1 MKRAAHSAF
10 ELPMSRRRNKN
21 CRFKLDKSIVSIS
34 MQWISLKPIMARSF
48 SSSQPS
54 PPAPTTKILHV
65 FIRNSKVSGD
75 AVKSWLQ
82 NGPFRS
88 RIRRKL
94 LQRFDKC
101 SGNSISCGQCR
112 KKSRKTKQLPAST
125 SQNKMSFN
133 VDNAD
138 QWISPTDGTFLEV
151 IVLTTPLQHN
161 KHFFC
166 IRGISHLF
174 GWWSSIILRNF
185 AVKSL
190 IQSVQIKWIVYL
202 EKPNQKSQVQVS
214 MIAS

>member
-1 MKRAAHSAF
+1 MKIAAHSAF

-34 MQWISLKPIMARSF
+34 MQWISLKPIMAKSF

-54 PPAPTTKILHV
+54 PPAPTTKILQV

-101 SGNSISCGQCR
+101 SGNSISCGGHWTGQC
-112 KKSRKTKQLPAST
+112 KKIAQNKTKLPT
-125 SQNKMSFN
+125 FHQNCHSMS
-133 VDNAD
+133 
-138 QWISPTDGTFLEV
+138 IM
-151 IVLTTPLQHN
+151 
-161 KHFFC
+161 
-166 IRGISHLF
+166 
-174 GWWSSIILRNF
+174 
-185 AVKSL
+185 
-190 IQSVQIKWIVYL
+190 QIN
-202 EKPNQKSQVQVS
+202 EFHQ
-214 MIAS
+214 